1 MLRVNQLL
9 ISGKDF
15 RHSRLSQSSLTP
27 DLVRTQQTKGPLYQQ
42 VRGAKATRKKKNAA
56 LIKLSRILCLE
67 TSRKKQF

>member
-15 RHSRLSQSSLTP
+15 RHSRLSRSSLTP

-42 VRGAKATRKKKNAA
+42 VRAAKATRKKKKCSSDKIIQN
-56 LIKLSRILCLE
+56 IVFGNI
-67 TSRKKQF
+67 

>member
-15 RHSRLSQSSLTP
+15 RHSHLSQSSLTP

-42 VRGAKATRKKKNAA
+42 VRGAKAMRKKMQ
-56 LIKLSRILCLE
+56 L
-67 TSRKKQF
+67 